1 MAEDPDWRQ
10 ILELSVAL
18 EITKSERASL
28 KDQVALLQK
37 QLREATQRAERA
49 EERLHDTTVMMATI
63 SREAIIAP
71 VRSMATEVTING
83 RSVLRLSNPISF
95 IEHEAIRARRHQ

>member
-28 KDQVALLQK
+28 KDQVALLQN

-49 EERLHDTTVMMATI
+49 EERLHDTTVIMATI